1 MCLVAAVGMAIFQTI
16 SFKRR
21 KQQQNDIDSLLL
33 VEFCINCCS
42 TVGTVL
48 FASAATLIVYIYVV
62 YKTQNV
68 VRVLPPFSELKLI
81 KFFFC
86 FAFILKVRI
95 LIRSYFFFFKSL
107 TLIELSFIFEFQ
119 LIKFCYHLNHQ
130 MNSDIFF
137 IDWERPKVFEHQ
149 ITLKSTNNLDT
160 PSICSSVSI
169 YYITDLL
176 TKSNWN

>member
-1 MCLVAAVGMAIFQTI
+1 MSLVAAVGMAIFQTI

-21 KQQQNDIDSLLL
+21 KQQQTDIDSLLL

-48 FASAATLIVYIYVV
+48 FASAATLIVYIYFV
-62 YKTQNV
+62 YKTQYV

-86 FAFILKVRI
+86 FAFILKVRFKFNI
-95 LIRSYFFFFKSL
+95 FCFFCFI
-107 TLIELSFIFEFQ
+107 LIELSFTFLSQ
-119 LIKFCYHLNHQ
+119 LVKFCYHLGYQ

-160 PSICSSVSI
+160 PSICSSVIIIIYSI
-169 YYITDLL
+169 WIPE
-176 TKSNWN
+176 